1 MKNIVSK
8 IISTW
13 LLVFL
18 LANSALAYS
27 NPGNPTGF
35 VNDYTD
41 TLNTEQKQKLE
52 NKLAAFEK
60 ESGNEISVVIIKDLQ
75 DDTIENFAE
84 KLFKD
89 WGIGKKEKDNGVLVL
104 VAKEDRQ
111 MRIEVGYGLEGALTD
126 AQSFWIIN
134 DIMKP
139 AFRVDDFAKGLEE
152 ATDKIIA
159 ATKGEV
165 IPSQDIEAENSNLIP
180 EQNFDPFS
188 IIWVCIFGFMW
199 LTAIL
204 GRSKSWWLGGVLGG
218 MAGIIIGII
227 NGFFYLGITSIAIL
241 LPVGLLFD
249 FIVSRQYKAGK
260 ARGHIPW
267 WIGGGRS
274 GGGFGG
280 GGFGGFGGG
289 LSGGGG
295 SSGRW

>member
-1 MKNIVSK
+1 MKTRIIK
-8 IISTW
+8 IFSAW

-18 LANSALAYS
+18 FANSALAYS

-41 TLNTEQKQKLE
+41 TLNSEQKQQLE
-52 NKLAAFEK
+52 NKLTQFEK
-60 ESGNEISVVIIKDLQ
+60 DSSNEISLVIIKDLQ
-75 DDTIENFAE
+75 GDTIENFAE

-89 WGIGKKEKDNGVLVL
+89 WGIGKKDKDNGILVL
-104 VAKEDRQ
+104 VAKDDRQ

-134 DIMKP
+134 NIMKP
-139 AFRVDDFAKGLEE
+139 AFRADDFAKGLNE

-165 IPSQDIEAENSNLIP
+165 IPGQNNNTENTNLISA
-180 EQNFDPFS
+180 QDYDSLS
-188 IIWVCIFGFMW
+188 ILWACIIGFMW

-218 MAGIIIGII
+218 IAGIIIGII
-227 NGFFYLGITSIAIL
+227 NGFFYLGIASIAVL

-249 FIVSRQYKAGK
+249 FLVSTQYKAGK
-260 ARGHIPW
+260 SRGHIPW

-280 GGFGGFGGG
+280 FGGG
-289 LSGGGG
+289 MSGGGG
-295 SSGRW
+295 ASGRW